1 MSAELSII
9 IPALNAAGSLAATL
23 AALSAEI
30 GTGGVPGGV
39 PGGVEV
45 IVVDGGSGDGTA
57 GIERHA
63 GASIVTAARG
73 RGVQLAAGAEAAAGQ
88 WLLFLHADTRLAP
101 GWAQA
106 VHRFMAGPNRNRA
119 AVFRFALDDDGP
131 AARRMEMLVRWRCR
145 LLALPYGDQ
154 GLLIARRLF
163 DAIGGFR
170 PLPLYEDVD
179 IVRRIGR
186 ARLTMLEHRA
196 VTSAVRYRRSGY
208 VLRPAR
214 NLFCLTLYYLGV
226 PPTVLQRLYG

>member
-1 MSAELSII
+1 MSVELSII
-9 IPALNAAGSLAATL
+9 IPTLNAAGSLAATL

-39 PGGVEV
+39 EV

-57 GIERHA
+57 GIARHA
-63 GASIVTAARG
+63 GASVVTAARG
-73 RGVQLAAGAEAAAGQ
+73 RGVQLVAGAEAAAGQ
-88 WLLFLHADTRLAP
+88 WLLFLHADTRPAP
-101 GWAQA
+101 GWAHA
-106 VHRFMAGPNRNRA
+106 VHRFMAGPNHLRA
-119 AVFRFALDDDGP
+119 AVFRFALDDDTP
-131 AARRMEMLVRWRCR
+131 AARRVELLVRWRCR

-186 ARLTMLEHRA
+186 ARLTVLEHRA
-196 VTSAVRYRRSGY
+196 VTSAERYRRSGY

>member
-1 MSAELSII
+1 MSAELSIV

-30 GTGGVPGGV
+30 GTGGVPD
-39 PGGVEV
+39 GVEV
-45 IVVDGGSGDGTA
+45 IVVDGGSGDGTIGIARQA
-57 GIERHA
+57 GVRV
-63 GASIVTAARG
+63 VTAARG
-73 RGVQLAAGAEAAAGQ
+73 RGVQLAAGAKVASGR

-106 VHRFMAGPNRNRA
+106 VHRFMAGPNHDRA
-119 AVFRFALDDDGP
+119 AVFRFALDDDAP
-131 AARRMEMLVRWRCR
+131 AARRVEILVRWRCR

-154 GLLIARRLF
+154 GLLIGRRLF

-196 VTSAVRYRRSGY
+196 VTSAERYRRSGY

-226 PPTVLQRLYG
+226 PSTILQRLYG